1 MFEIG
6 DKVVHPIYGAG
17 TIRAIEER
25 RDRENLEQYYVIP
38 DTIEADRLLVPI
50 RAAEKAGLRK
60 AVSSEDAEE
69 IIRIIRSEGRAL
81 APNKQDRVAFLQ
93 KIDWTDPYVVA
104 EIWRDLSS
112 EAKTGKL
119 SAQSDKVRKRAR
131 RLLLSELCLT
141 TGLSSQECTM
151 MMEACSDAKS

>member
-1 MFEIG
+1 MFQIG

-25 RDRENLEQYYVIP
+25 QDRENLEQYYVIP

-50 RAAEKAGLRK
+50 RAASKVGLRK

-69 IIRIIRSEGRAL
+69 IMKILRSEGHAL
-81 APNKQDRVAFLQ
+81 APNRQDRVAYLQ
-93 KIDWTDPYVVA
+93 KLDWNDPFAVA
-104 EIWRDLSS
+104 QIWRDLSS

-119 SAQSDKVRKRAR
+119 SAASDKVRKRAR

-141 TGLSSQECTM
+141 TGLSSQECIL
-151 MMEACSDAKS
+151 MMENSEGKS